1 MGELYSIKRD
11 KNYLAHYGVKGMKW
25 KNHKYATPEEEPG
38 VEKTITVD
46 KNGTSY
52 TTFKAAEAAR
62 QVGIEKKRQDEVA
75 KRKALAEKNRRDRG
89 SNIINKFMGASLNDV
104 GSSIKKWSK
113 KANRALKALSA
124 KFGF

>member
-1 MGELYSIKRD
+1 MGELYSVKRD

-25 KNHKYATPEEEPG
+25 KNHQYATPEESPG

-52 TTFKAAEAAR
+52 TTTNAALKIR
-62 QVGIEKKRQDEVA
+62 QVGTEKKRQDEID
-75 KRKALAEKNRRDRG
+75 KRKALTEKNRRDRG
-89 SNIINKFMGASLNDV
+89 SNIIKKFMGASLNDV

>member
-1 MGELYSIKRD
+1 MGELYSVKRD

-25 KNHKYATPEEEPG
+25 RNHTYATPEEEPG
-38 VEKTITVD
+38 VEKTITVE
-46 KNGTSY
+46 KGGALEPAYN
-52 TTFKAAEAAR
+52 AALEAR
-62 QVGIEKKRQDEVA
+62 QVGIEKKRQDEIA
-75 KRKALAEKNRRDRG
+75 KRKASVEKNRRDRG
-89 SNIINKFMGASLNDV
+89 SNIIKKFMGASLNDV